1 METVSQHIK
10 QLNQKNQELS
20 VLENRIVQ
28 LKQQLNLQQ
37 ANNNI
42 LKSKVDKIVHSKKQK
57 FYDQMKLKQI
67 LSDNTVNNDGVQYLI
82 QRNRLLQNE
91 ELRQTKQDMLEEKY
105 LQTQQMKQKLD
116 LQMLLNQKKRDQQL
130 LEKQQ
135 SYAKISEWEFNL
147 KLDLRQR
154 QIDKIDKI
162 RSEEK
167 EFKEKLANRMQEQQQ
182 LCDQLQNEEQILL
195 SKLRNSQQFGSS
207 LKNDLTTAL
216 NLSIK
221 EYSNNLNTSIPAH
234 IKSYSSQKLPKE
246 QQNSPYAQLPTML
259 QMKMSTQINKSKN
272 NNVSFR
278 ESQMKEY
285 QFSLP
290 SLCKPTFV
298 EQQQHVDRLYQS
310 KTVKNS
316 KSDLQQILNYCDSQ
330 GKIDQK
336 SKFRINS
343 NEVIQN
349 QESNSS
355 IKENKQ
361 NQKDQ
366 QQIKQLS
373 SNEIKNNNEE
383 ESDNHQ
389 NQQEEQQ

>member
-1 METVSQHIK
+1 METVSQQIK

-20 VLENRIVQ
+20 ILENRIVQ

-42 LKSKVDKIVHSKKQK
+42 LKTKVDKIVHSKKQK

-67 LSDNTVNNDGVQYLI
+67 LQDSAVNNDGVQYVA
-82 QRNRLLQNE
+82 QRNRVLLNE

-105 LQTQQMKQKLD
+105 LQTQQMKQQLD
-116 LQMLLNQKKRDQQL
+116 FQMLINQKKRDQQL
-130 LEKQQ
+130 QEKQKQ
-135 SYAKISEWEFNL
+135 YAKISEWEFNL
-147 KLDLRQR
+147 KLDLKQR

-167 EFKEKLANRMQEQQQ
+167 EFKDHLAKRMQEQQQ
-182 LCDQLQNEEQILL
+182 LCDQMSNEEQILL

-221 EYSNNLNTSIPAH
+221 EYNNNLNTSMPAH
-234 IKSYSSQKLPKE
+234 IKSYSSSKLPKE

-259 QMKMSTQINKSKN
+259 KMKMNTQINKSKN
-272 NNVSFR
+272 NNASFR
-278 ESQMKEY
+278 ESLMKEY

-290 SLCKPTFV
+290 SLCKPSFI
-298 EQQQHVDRLYQS
+298 EQQQQVDRLYQS

-316 KSDLQQILNYCDSQ
+316 KADLQQILNYCDSK
-330 GKIDQK
+330 GKLDQK
-336 SKFRINS
+336 SKLRINS
-343 NEVIQN
+343 SEVIQH
-349 QESNSS
+349 QGSTSTM
-355 IKENKQ
+355 KDNKQ
-361 NQKDQ
+361 NSQDQ
-366 QQIKQLS
+366 QQSKQQS
-373 SNEIKNNNEE
+373 SQEIKNNSEE
-383 ESDNHQ
+383 EADNQ
-389 NQQEEQQ
+389 YQQEEQQ

>member
-1 METVSQHIK
+1 METVSQQIK

-42 LKSKVDKIVHSKKQK
+42 LKTKVDKIVHSKKQK

-67 LSDNTVNNDGVQYLI
+67 LQDNAVNNDQAQYMI
-82 QRNRLLQNE
+82 QRNKVLLNE

-116 LQMLLNQKKRDQQL
+116 LDMLINQKKRDQQL

-135 SYAKISEWEFNL
+135 QYAKISEWEFNL
-147 KLDLRQR
+147 KLDLKQR
-154 QIDKIDKI
+154 QIDKIDRI

-167 EFKEKLANRMQEQQQ
+167 EFKEQLAKRILEQQQ
-182 LCDQLQNEEQILL
+182 LCDQLTNEEQRLL
-195 SKLRNSQQFGSS
+195 SKLKHSQQFGTS
-207 LKNDLTTAL
+207 LKNDLTTAMH
-216 NLSIK
+216 LSIK
-221 EYSNNLNTSIPAH
+221 EYKNNMSVSMPTH
-234 IKSYSSQKLPKE
+234 IKSYSSSKLPKE

-259 QMKMSTQINKSKN
+259 MMKINGQINKSKN
-272 NNVSFR
+272 ENSFYR
-278 ESQMKEY
+278 ENIMKGY

-290 SLCKPTFV
+290 SLCKPSFT
-298 EQQQHVDRLYQS
+298 EQQHQVERLYQS

-316 KSDLQQILNYCDSQ
+316 KSDLQQILSYCDST
-330 GKIDQK
+330 GKIEQK
-336 SKFRINS
+336 QKHRVNQSEILKNQMS
-343 NEVIQN
+343 NY
-349 QESNSS
+349 S

-361 NQKDQ
+361 NQHEQEQSKQ
-366 QQIKQLS
+366 QS
-373 SNEIKNNNEE
+373 TEEMKNNKEQETSN
-383 ESDNHQ
+383 Q